1 MKKRQARL
9 LSVMGSRRLRASAP
23 FGFENIAAENIA
35 AENLVIEN
43 IAAEAWAD
51 VGFEKPRE
59 LTWWDWTVFLLHTAA
74 EIEHALMVQYLYA
87 AYSLSESNFQGPQVP
102 PNALQLVNRWRRT
115 ILAIAREE
123 MAHMLTVQNL
133 LRFIGGA
140 INLEREDF
148 PFLAF
153 LNPIKLHLE
162 PLGKTSLAKYVAAE
176 MPADPN
182 MPDDLMREIIR
193 RATAAAGGQVINRV
207 GELYDNLIE
216 IFQDGAKLHDG
227 DLQPDTA
234 QNLQAKRNDWQGSNT
249 LLVREVA
256 SRAEAVRAL
265 TEVAQ
270 QGEGSTNP
278 PAGMGLSHFD
288 RLLGIYQEFPETDS
302 TIGPVLWVPTRPLP
316 IDPSTLNRPSQDPQA
331 EQGRI
336 TDPASRLWAHLFN
349 TRYRMLLLDL
359 THALHIEGPM
369 EEGGS
374 FTIRGHLREWTF
386 LEMRGTGAGGLKG
399 LAKKI
404 TGLALKEGVPPQE
417 SCAGPTFE
425 LPYTLA
431 LPDRPRDRWRL
442 HLSLIQASR
451 ELTESIEQ
459 LSGGDP
465 ILDDLK
471 AMDAEADSVIQEQ

>member
-9 LSVMGSRRLRASAP
+9 LSVMGPRRLRASAP
-23 FGFENIAAENIA
+23 LAIEDLAVESFVMENT
-35 AENLVIEN
+35 
-43 IAAEAWAD
+43 AAEAWAD
-51 VGFEKPRE
+51 VGFEKPEE

-87 AYSLSESNFQGPQVP
+87 AYSLSESNFQGTQVP
-102 PNALQLVNRWRRT
+102 SNALHLVNRWRRT
-115 ILAIAREE
+115 ILTLAREE
-123 MAHMLTVQNL
+123 MAHLLTVQNL

-148 PFLAF
+148 PFLALLYPF
-153 LNPIKLHLE
+153 KLHLE
-162 PLGKTSLAKYVAAE
+162 PLSKTSLAKYVAAE

-182 MPDDLMREIIR
+182 MPDDLMQEIIR
-193 RATAAAGGQVINRV
+193 RAREAADGQVINRV

-216 IFQDGAKLHDG
+216 IFQDSAKLQDG

-234 QNLQAKRNDWQGSNT
+234 QNLQATKADWQGSST

-256 SRAEAVRAL
+256 SRAEAVQAL
-265 TEVAQ
+265 GEIAQ
-270 QGEGSTNP
+270 QGEGSANP
-278 PAGMGLSHFD
+278 PGGMGLSHFD
-288 RLLGIYQEFPETDS
+288 RLLDIYQEFPETDS
-302 TIGPVLWVPTRPLP
+302 NIGPVLWVPARPLP
-316 IDPSTLNRPSQDPQA
+316 TDPNTLHRPSQDPQA

-369 EEGGS
+369 EEGGL

-404 TGLALKEGVPPQE
+404 TRLALKEGVPPQE
-417 SCAGPTFE
+417 ACAGPTFE
-425 LPYTLA
+425 LPYTFA
-431 LPDRPRDRWRL
+431 LPDRARDRWRL
-442 HLSLIQASR
+442 HLSLIEASR
-451 ELTESIEQ
+451 ELMDSIEE
-459 LSGGDP
+459 LSGDDP
-465 ILDDLK
+465 LLDDLK
-471 AMDAEADSVIQEQ
+471 DMDAEAKSVIQAQ